1 MLGLRGKMQTPEVI
15 QGREGFD
22 SGFPQAAGRLFP
34 DLHDAKPRCL
44 LRKLVREGNFRP
56 LLQRARGSDQL
67 TEWTVYARMRGF
79 FDHASVARVAPHLHR
94 DTHDHTP
101 APPVSVGLK

>member
-1 MLGLRGKMQTPEVI
+1 MVGLRGKMHTPGII

-34 DLHDAKPRCL
+34 NPHDAKPRCL

-56 LLQRARGSDQL
+56 PLQPARGSDQW
-67 TEWTVYARMRGF
+67 TEWTVYARRRGF
-79 FDHASVARVAPHLHR
+79 SNGASIARGAPNLHR
-94 DTHDHTP
+94 DTHDHMP
-101 APPVSVGLK
+101 PPPVSVGLK